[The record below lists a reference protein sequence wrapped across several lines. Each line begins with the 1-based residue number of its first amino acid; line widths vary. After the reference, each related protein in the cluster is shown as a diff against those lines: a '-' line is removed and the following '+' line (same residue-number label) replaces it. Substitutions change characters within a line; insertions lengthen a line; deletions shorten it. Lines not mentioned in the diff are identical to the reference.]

1 MATSLS
7 SSRSFAGG
15 CFSPSYYLP
24 TWASCSFSCCY
35 IPIGSSCSPIIVGS
49 CILVTTHFLPN
60 IQIFSFTLAS
70 LYFNVIL
77 PKFKL
82 LERGTWTS
90 TLTTICLCKIFLAS
104 LTFVGYQTLLK
115 IVLSRLSTCIWILMI
130 FAFATI
136 IICCVVLA
144 SFSCLLISLSF
155 STTSFCIT
163 FWHKMPK
170 YWFNVTTW
178 DLEWSTNGSIPLV
191 FIVDK
196 LGSNNM
202 LAIGNTCGVRAS
214 ALWTSI
220 VSIVG
225 SWAKLASTSSSW
237 AITSFWVRL
246 TRQRTLASMLVSL
259 DLCIHVV
266 TCSYLGSWT

>member
-1 MATSLS
+1 
-7 SSRSFAGG
+7 
-15 CFSPSYYLP
+15 
-24 TWASCSFSCCY
+24 
-35 IPIGSSCSPIIVGS
+35 
-49 CILVTTHFLPN
+49 
-60 IQIFSFTLAS
+60 
-70 LYFNVIL
+70 
-77 PKFKL
+77 
-82 LERGTWTS
+82 
-90 TLTTICLCKIFLAS
+90 
-104 LTFVGYQTLLK
+104 
-115 IVLSRLSTCIWILMI
+115 
-130 FAFATI
+130 
-136 IICCVVLA
+136 
-144 SFSCLLISLSF
+144 
-155 STTSFCIT
+155 
-163 FWHKMPK
+163 MPK
-170 YWFNVTTW
+170 YWFDVTTW

-259 DLCIHVV
+259 DLCIPVV